1 MNRFVKT
8 ERSMKGALAAVCM
21 ALALVLPVAN
31 CGQTSSHYPPAQAK
45 VTKMETFVNNL
56 SVPGAPRNT
65 AYNGGEAEI
74 VAYVQGTGTHVAF
87 YIPMNIGFPWGV
99 YSATSATTTDPVT
112 GVTTTTYTYSTL
124 CDDINYAVP
133 CLARDGW
140 AYSKIDSQGHAR
152 LMFLVGSFVG
162 WYDVVTRPVVFNG
175 NGAIDQKIEY
185 ENRTRVFFS
194 NDIFA
199 YYN

>member
-21 ALALVLPVAN
+21 ALALALPVVN
-31 CGQTSSHYPPAQAK
+31 CGQTSSHYPPSETR

-74 VAYVQGTGTHVAF
+74 IAHVQGTGTHVAF
-87 YIPMNIGFPWGV
+87 YLPMNLGAPTGAV
-99 YSATSATTTDPVT
+99 ADMTVDPTT
-112 GVTTTTYTYSTL
+112 GAITYTYWL
-124 CDDINYAVP
+124 CADVLWANT
-133 CLARDGW
+133 CLGTDGW
-140 AYSKIDSQGHAR
+140 VYSKIDSQGHAR
-152 LMFLVGSFVG
+152 LLFAVGTFVG
-162 WYDVVTRPVVFNG
+162 WYDVVTRPVIMNG
-175 NGAIDQKIEY
+175 NGTIDQKIEY

-194 NDIFA
+194 RDIFA